1 MEENKFDPLQF
12 IGFLL
17 ISAILMFWFYDNQSN
32 YVENQQDIVVE
43 NPIEKFEDNSNTL
56 NLAKEDSNKV
66 ELDKKFKEEI
76 ITLENDKILF
86 EISTSGADINKLL
99 LKDFSNYND
108 QPLFLVNDNKSI
120 FSYNIPIGRNSII
133 NSRDLNY
140 SAEIIKDKSILK
152 LTAVIDSQRSLE
164 LTYSLEENSSILD
177 FDLRLN
183 DSDRNSTYDQLEL
196 VWGKDSFRNSKSIDY
211 ENRYT
216 ALSYGFEDE
225 KDSWLSVAGTSNKNI
240 NNVNWISFREHF
252 FSSIL
257 ILNNE
262 TNNVEISSEDLA
274 SNETL
279 DNEFTKRFKANIP
292 LSLDSDN
299 DLSFKMYF
307 GPTDYET
314 LKEYN
319 LSLENSVDMGWGIFG
334 WLNRFIFFPLF
345 SFLTTYFSYGISIIL
360 MTIIVKVSISPLT
373 YKSYLSQIKMKILKP
388 ELEVINEK
396 FKDDAMKK
404 QQETMKLYTKS
415 GANPMSGC
423 LPAFLQ
429 MPIFFALFVFFP
441 AAFSLRQKSFLWA
454 DDLSSYD
461 SILDLGFYIPLYGDH
476 ISLFPILASISI
488 FFYTKMTTGQQMM
501 PASQTGGVNM
511 KVIMYLMP
519 LMMLFFFNNYAS
531 GLSLYYFISNLLPKD
546 SSIEIIDTSG
556 NNTIQI
562 VRKFWVIKVAMA
574 INKHRINS
582 NNCITSNSCI
592 TVFIMFL
599 KNKILKNFTY

>member
-32 YVENQQDIVVE
+32 YIENQQEVIVE
-43 NPIEKFEDNSNTL
+43 NPIEKFDDSSNTV
-56 NLAKEDSNKV
+56 NISEENSSRV
-66 ELDKKFKEEI
+66 ELDEKFTEEI

-86 EISTSGADINKLL
+86 EISTSGATINKLL
-99 LKDFSNYND
+99 LKDFNNYND
-108 QPLFLVNDNKSI
+108 EPLFLVNDNKSI
-120 FSYNIPIGRNSII
+120 FSYNIPIGRNSVI
-133 NSRDLNY
+133 NSRDLNF
-140 SAEIIKDKSILK
+140 SAEIIKNKSVLK
-152 LTAVIDSQRSLE
+152 LTAIIDMQRSLE
-164 LTYSLEENSSILD
+164 LTYSLEENSSIVD
-177 FDLRLN
+177 FDLKLN
-183 DSDRNSTYDQLEL
+183 DSDRNSSYDELEL
-196 VWGKDSFRNSKSIDY
+196 IWGKDSFRNSKSIDY

-216 ALSYGFEDE
+216 ALSYGFEGE
-225 KDSWLSVAGTSNKNI
+225 KDSWLSVSGTSNKNI

-262 TNNVEISSEDLA
+262 TNNIEISSEDLA

-279 DNEFTKRFKANIP
+279 DDKFTKRFKANIP
-292 LSLDSDN
+292 LSLDSN
-299 DLSFKMYF
+299 NSLSYRIYY

-531 GLSLYYFISNLLPKD
+531 GLSLYYFISNLLTIILMLIIKNF
-546 SSIEIIDTSG
+546 IIDD
-556 NNTIQI
+556 
-562 VRKFWVIKVAMA
+562 
-574 INKHRINS
+574 
-582 NNCITSNSCI
+582 
-592 TVFIMFL
+592 
-599 KNKILKNFTY
+599 NKILSQIEENKKKPIKVGGFRARLQKALEEAEKQKKSRGK